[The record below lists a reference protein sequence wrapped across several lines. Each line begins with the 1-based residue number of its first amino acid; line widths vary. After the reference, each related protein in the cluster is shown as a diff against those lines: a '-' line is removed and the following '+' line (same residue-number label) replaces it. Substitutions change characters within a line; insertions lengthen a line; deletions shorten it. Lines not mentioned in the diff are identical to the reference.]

1 MAVFTTVSRDELARW
16 LQSFDLGELL
26 GFEGIASG
34 IENTN
39 YFVDLARGRFVL
51 TLFERLSPQELP
63 FYLELMKHLASHD
76 IACPDPVADR
86 NGRLLSTLKG
96 KPAALVTRLA
106 GRARMDPGP
115 AHCALVGAALARM
128 HLAAVDYPGA
138 LPNLRGLPWWIETT
152 PKVLPFLSDAQ
163 AALLRDELAAQQ
175 RFAAGPVHAALPR
188 SAVHADLFRDNVLFD
203 ETADGSPRLGGVIDF
218 YFAGVD
224 TWLFDLAVTVNDWC
238 IVDEDGR
245 FDPPRLAALLD
256 AYRAV
261 RRPTDAEAE
270 AWPTMLRAAAL
281 RFWLSRL
288 FDLHLPRPAEMVTPK
303 DPTEFERIL
312 SARRADPAVPLR

>member
-1 MAVFTTVSRDELARW
+1 MAVFTTVTRDELARW

-26 GFEGIASG
+26 GLEGIASG

-39 YFVDLARGRFVL
+39 YFVDVARGRFVL

-63 FYLELMKHLASHD
+63 FYLNLMKHLARHG
-76 IACPDPVADR
+76 IACPDPVPDR
-86 NGRLLSTLKG
+86 SGRLLSKLNG

-106 GRARMDPGP
+106 GRAQMNPSP
-115 AHCALVGAALARM
+115 AHCALVGEALAQM
-128 HLAAVDYPGA
+128 HLAAVDYPGT
-138 LPNLRGLPWWIETT
+138 LPNLRGLAWWVETM
-152 PKVLPFLSDAQ
+152 PKVLPFLDADR
-163 AALLRDELAAQQ
+163 AALLCDELSYQ
-175 RFAAGPVHAALPR
+175 RAFAATPACTALPR

-203 ETADGSPRLGGVIDF
+203 MAADGSPRLGGVIDF

-224 TWLFDLAVTVNDWC
+224 TWAFDLAVTVNDWC
-238 IVDEDGR
+238 IDDDGR
-245 FDPPRLAALLD
+245 FDAPRLTALLD
-256 AYRAV
+256 AYRAT
-261 RRPTDAEAE
+261 RIPTEAEAE

-303 DPTEFERIL
+303 DPVAFERIL
-312 SARRADPAVPLR
+312 SCRRELPVAPLR